1 VTAVIS
7 SQCFNALISVPPN
20 VSSNYLSPLCI
31 GGVDVITGLCFTV
44 TFTTDTIEYSPPFF
58 YSFQCS
64 SSLLTLFSYIFIYRY
79 VISGLIEPLLI
90 VLLKYIQYICI
101 EDCPVQSGDE
111 ATSPS
116 SDSITKSFFSKEAYL
131 RMFEVVTNLFPTLW
145 KMVDI
150 EGSKET
156 GLHPIKQQMID
167 YAFVKEE
174 DSVSLQRIYF
184 LRQSMVVSIGTD
196 WTVMLCFGGMFPPLA
211 IVIAISAWKDT
222 TQWKIALN
230 CMLQRAHFVNDEETL
245 HAHLTRY

>member
-1 VTAVIS
+1 LFCPS
-7 SQCFNALISVPPN
+7 GLELIYTSTYEEQLLVAA
-20 VSSNYLSPLCI
+20 
-31 GGVDVITGLCFTV
+31 
-44 TFTTDTIEYSPPFF
+44 PFL